1 MGLPGLGYCVV
12 RSMHTLRTRTN
23 GRLFTCLFII
33 HHFNFVT
40 LLICFFFF
48 QAEDG
53 IRDLTVT
60 GVQTCALPIYHRRA
74 DPVRCPSRRRRAR
87 GGPPGRHLG
96 VRAAQTSVGPP
107 GRRRR
112 ARRRGGERRHWRR
125 LQRPRGLPV
134 EPERCRFQPADHP
147 QRPAIRGRQSRCQP
161 GPRLLR
167 GRRGAGCGGG
177 WSPLVGPAGRLHRS
191 DHPLL
196 TTAGNL
202 LPGNRRA
209 SVETVAFARRNVVSR
224 SAAICLLLLASAA
237 CRNNDPDPRFQQAS
251 AIYQQLY
258 ATQLDDAYADPRMDE
273 VVALLGKVSPRSID
287 AERAQAMLRT
297 IQKGRV
303 ELAKE
308 RADREKMAAAAA
320 PRLATAQVNLDT
332 SQMLAAS

>member
-1 MGLPGLGYCVV
+1 
-12 RSMHTLRTRTN
+12 
-23 GRLFTCLFII
+23 
-33 HHFNFVT
+33 
-40 LLICFFFF
+40 
-48 QAEDG
+48 
-53 IRDLTVT
+53 
-60 GVQTCALPIYHRRA
+60 
-74 DPVRCPSRRRRAR
+74 DPVRCPSRRLGAR

-112 ARRRGGERRHWRR
+112 ARRRGGERRHRRR
-125 LQRPRGLPV
+125 LQRPRGLLV
-134 EPERCRFQPADHP
+134 DTERCRFQPADHP

-273 VVALLGKVSPRSID
+273 VVALLGKVNPRSID

-308 RADREKMAAAAA
+308 QGTGVAGTVYRVAPSDVCRGKLPGLSGQIVLVVDGKIYRRTADPGPPPPSATAAAARS
-320 PRLATAQVNLDT
+320 P
-332 SQMLAAS
+332 AAGARPTPPPGGPPSAGAA